1 MDSAVEICLVCQTPL
16 DPDEEVIQA
25 VHGSSV
31 DVGGDARTHR
41 QTAYVHVGED
51 AQVIALGGWTIS
63 GRGRLRDLTSRDVTE
78 SSDRL

>member
-1 MDSAVEICLVCQTPL
+1 MNTAVHVCLVCETPL
-16 DPDEEVIQA
+16 DPDDEVIQA
-25 VHGSSV
+25 VHASS
-31 DVGGDARTHR
+31 VGGDGMTHR

>member
-1 MDSAVEICLVCQTPL
+1 MDSTVQMCLVCQTTL

-25 VHGSSV
+25 VSDSS
-31 DVGGDARTHR
+31 GDARGEGMAHR
-41 QTAYVHVGED
+41 PTAYAHVGED

>member
-1 MDSAVEICLVCQTPL
+1 MDSTVQICLVCQTPL

-25 VHGSSV
+25 VYGSPS
-31 DVGGDARTHR
+31 DAPGEGMAHR
-41 QTAYVHVGED
+41 HTAYVHVGED

-63 GRGRLRDLTSRDVTE
+63 GRGRLRDLTSKDLTE